1 VAQLRHAIAGY
12 ERRRARC
19 FAVTTGTPEHTREF
33 CAARGVPFTC
43 LVDLPG
49 EPAYA
54 AFGLEKVSLRRLFG
68 PSLLR
73 GIATVVARWREV
85 AMPKSGDVYQMSG
98 TFVLDRGGI
107 VRFVHRNRD
116 PNDHP
121 ADADI
126 WACLDRLG
134 A

>member
-1 VAQLRHAIAGY
+1 LRQALPGY
-12 ERRRARC
+12 ERHRARC

-43 LVDLPG
+43 LVDMPG

-54 AFGLEKVSLRRLFG
+54 AFGLQKVSIRRLFG
-68 PSLLR
+68 PSLLA
-73 GIATVVARWREV
+73 GIARVLARWREIEL
-85 AMPKSGDVYQMSG
+85 PKSGDVHQMSG
-98 TFVLDRGGI
+98 VFVIDQAGI

-121 ADADI
+121 ADEAV